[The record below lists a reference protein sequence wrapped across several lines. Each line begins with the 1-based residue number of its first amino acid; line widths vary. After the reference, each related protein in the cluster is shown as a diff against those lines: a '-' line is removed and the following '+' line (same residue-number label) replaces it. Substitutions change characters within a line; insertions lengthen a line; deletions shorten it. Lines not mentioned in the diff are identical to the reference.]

1 MGSPLADHIVD
12 LPVGVQFTFHL
23 KRISFRDC
31 DPLQRIHGKF
41 NALSIDELWNRI
53 QQSRNSP
60 SIAFI
65 LTNPRHMESLPAL
78 SEQLVSTEPP
88 KKSTAHNQQATH
100 LQVDMSGPI
109 TEHVILPSTVEAREP
124 VLAVQIPNVASCLRD
139 LRCQLT
145 AKADARLRTW
155 MSETM
160 ECIHSKALKAKA
172 YESCADRKFRVHL
185 ELGKKCESS
194 TMSAWLGERKTMWRG
209 LRRLKNPEPST
220 SAEEVNCD
228 TTVEAD
234 SRLQKQMSTNEGP
247 KAKRKKPSGASA
259 DSKKKKAKCTTAARK
274 IDSRKKK
281 AKCTTAAA
289 RKKSIGNTKMKT
301 SGTRT
306 SRPQVNAARLSK
318 RRLPTSSRKG
328 SRTTRASG
336 TKRKRLFVDTEERKT
351 PRPKIRVTKAS
362 GRSTSDSARTSSR
375 RSGGDEFDVGNCVQA
390 WDSGLYT
397 ATVKGIEKRGRSV
410 ASVAVSSAR
419 SSSRRA
425 ALSSARS
432 SGGGSRAGSSSRRA
446 SARNRKAPVLEDWVQ
461 CSDCSKV
468 RASVRIPSKGTSC
481 AASLQ
486 LRFHFTKSYPI
497 LYLVDCSISGGA
509 SSGPSTPRASRGG
522 GTAASTRW
530 TPRTLRAT
538 RPRRTRRSRGGT
550 SNRAR
555 RRRRFTTSIR
565 STRDCRTSGDVVA
578 TVEEEEEVVRSR
590 GSRPRRLRVA

>member
-23 KRISFRDC
+23 KRIPFRDC

-60 SIAFI
+60 SLSFI
-65 LTNPRHMESLPAL
+65 LTNPSNMESLPAL
-78 SEQLVSTEPP
+78 PEQPISTEPP
-88 KKSTAHNQQATH
+88 KKSTGLNQQATH
-100 LQVDMSGPI
+100 LQVDMSVPI

-139 LRCQLT
+139 FRCQLM
-145 AKADARLRTW
+145 AKADDRLRTW

-160 ECIHSKALKAKA
+160 ECIHSRALKAKA

-209 LRRLKNPEPST
+209 LRRLSNPESST
-220 SAEEVNCD
+220 SAEEDKCD
-228 TTVEAD
+228 PTVVAE
-234 SRLQKQMSTNEGP
+234 SRPQKQMSTNEGP
-247 KAKRKKPSGASA
+247 KAKRKKPSGAK
-259 DSKKKKAKCTTAARK
+259 DSKKKKAKYTTA
-274 IDSRKKK
+274 S
-281 AKCTTAAA
+281 
-289 RKKSIGNTKMKT
+289 RKKSIGNVKMKK
-301 SGTRT
+301 SWTRT
-306 SRPQVNAARLSK
+306 SRPKVNVTAACRLQGSRCKGSRLSK

-328 SRTTRASG
+328 GPGSG
-336 TKRKRLFVDTEERKT
+336 SKRKRLFVDTEERKT
-351 PRPKIRVTKAS
+351 PRPKTTR
-362 GRSTSDSARTSSR
+362 GRSSR
-375 RSGGDEFDVGNCVQA
+375 RDG
-390 WDSGLYT
+390 
-397 ATVKGIEKRGRSV
+397 RGSESPGKV
-410 ASVAVSSAR
+410 
-419 SSSRRA
+419 
-425 ALSSARS
+425 
-432 SGGGSRAGSSSRRA
+432 
-446 SARNRKAPVLEDWVQ
+446 PVLENWVQ

-468 RASVRIPSKGTSC
+468 RASVRIPSKGRSC

-509 SSGPSTPRASRGG
+509 SSGPSPPRAFRGG

-530 TPRTLRAT
+530 TPRR

-565 STRDCRTSGDVVA
+565 STRDWPTSGDVVA
-578 TVEEEEEVVRSR
+578 AVEEEKEGGRSWW
-590 GSRPRRLRVA
+590 SRPRRLRVAEAARGGRRGRRKWRVSKKTASAIWFISSTSPDASCPVG